1 MAGRLKDK
9 PEKVCYYSLNFKNVL
24 DIPAAVMVKYKTDE
38 LP

>member
-1 MAGRLKDK
+1 MMNWKRFIWMVK
-9 PEKVCYYSLNFKNVL
+9 SLKNVL